1 MGKEKE
7 GKQSVKCTPD
17 ALPPGSEA
25 GVAMESRD
33 FMALAALAGA
43 MFLWSGT
50 FIAMKVVLSVF
61 EPVFML
67 FVRMLGSALLL
78 FPFMRHWSRKTPYA
92 MGDWRIILLLVVSE
106 PCLYFLFEGYAL
118 RYTTASQAGLITALL
133 PLLVGVGAFFTLKER
148 LPGKAWTG
156 FCLAVGG
163 VGLLTASGKNSE
175 AAPNA
180 LLGNSLEFCAMLM
193 ACVYTLCVRRLVGYP
208 PFFICAIQSCG
219 GVLFF
224 GIVLLLTGAPLP
236 DELPPLAPILSLAF
250 LSFSTVVA
258 YGLYNIGIA
267 RLSAGQAA
275 AWTNLIPVLTLFF
288 GMIFLGERLTSLQ
301 AVAVFPILGGVL
313 LSQLGNMT
321 KK

>member
-1 MGKEKE
+1 MGKKKE
-7 GKQSVKCTPD
+7 GNQGVDS
-17 ALPPGSEA
+17 PPGLTPPDSSPGA
-25 GVAMESRD
+25 SLGSRD

-67 FVRMLGSALLL
+67 FVRMLGSVLLL
-78 FPFMRHWSRKTPYA
+78 FPFMRRWSRETPYVR
-92 MGDWRIILLLVVSE
+92 GDWRILLLLVLSE

-133 PLLVGVGAFFTLKER
+133 PLLVGVGAFFTLNER
-148 LPGKAWTG
+148 LPGKVWAG

-163 VGLLTASGKNSE
+163 VGVLTFAGENSE

-193 ACVYTLCVRRLVGYP
+193 ACIYTLCVRRLVGYP
-208 PFFICAIQSCG
+208 SFFICAIQSCG

-224 GIVLLLTGAPLP
+224 GVVLWLAGVPLP
-236 DELPPLAPILSLAF
+236 AELPPLLPVLALVF
-250 LSFSTVVA
+250 LSFSTVFA

-275 AWTNLIPVLTLFF
+275 SWMNLIPVLTLIL
-288 GMIFLGERLTSLQ
+288 GMFFLGERLTPIQ
-301 AVAVFPILGGVL
+301 AVAVIPILGGVL
-313 LSQLGNMT
+313 LSQFGGRV